1 MIIVLE
7 SINDRSLADTA
18 NLLKRGGV
26 IAYPTDTI
34 YGMGCLV
41 SNTQAIEK
49 IFKIKARDEA
59 KPMSLL
65 CSSLEMLSQYC
76 QPLTP
81 SNKNLLRR
89 LLPGPY
95 TFILSANDN
104 VPPSLVGQ
112 PRKTVGLRIPRHNFC
127 LSITKY
133 LNEAIVTTSV
143 NRSGESPLNDP
154 AAIEASFGPMLD
166 AIIIHESPQGESST
180 ILDITGKEP
189 LLVRAGA
196 GIWPLS

>member
-18 NLLKRGGV
+18 NLLKKGGV

-154 AAIEASFGPMLD
+154 AAVEASFGPMLD

>member
-143 NRSGESPLNDP
+143 NRSGE
-154 AAIEASFGPMLD
+154 
-166 AIIIHESPQGESST
+166 
-180 ILDITGKEP
+180 
-189 LLVRAGA
+189 
-196 GIWPLS
+196 

>member
-18 NLLKRGGV
+18 NLLKKGGV

-154 AAIEASFGPMLD
+154 AAIEASFGHMLD

>member
-34 YGMGCLV
+34 YGMGCLA

-81 SNKNLLRR
+81 SNKNLLSR

-166 AIIIHESPQGESST
+166 AIITHESPQGESST

>member
-18 NLLKRGGV
+18 NLLKKGGV